1 MRTFKPFYIC
11 AALSLA
17 LASCNTVKLPTT
29 YADKYEKL
37 PLKNAP
43 LAENDLKRWSHLDL
57 VTDTVPGMS
66 VDKAYA
72 ELLKDK
78 KSKEVIVAIIDSGID
93 VNHEDLKPAIW
104 VNPKDKANQL
114 DDDKNGYVDDVHG
127 WNFLGESDAENMEYV
142 RILKKGNTNDPEYQR
157 ALIEHKS
164 DLDEANSGLFQV
176 AKLQSLQ
183 NAIEKA
189 TGKTEGITVADV
201 EKVNATDVA
210 TTEAKNFFTRIL
222 PNVSYAD
229 FIKQIDGMKKH
240 YEGQLKTHLNLEF
253 DGRTVVGDNP
263 EDLNDTKY
271 GNNDVIGPVIASA
284 KHGTHV
290 AGIVAQTR
298 GNEFG
303 GDGVAN
309 GNVKIMALRAVP
321 DGDEY
326 DKDIALAIRY
336 AADNG
341 AKVINGS
348 FGKYYSPNRQWV
360 QDALKY
366 AESKDV
372 LVLFAAGNDSKDLDV
387 VNKYPSDSYDG
398 KPETLTN
405 VMIIGALN
413 PTYGEGMVAGFS
425 NYGAQNVDI
434 FAPGAKIY
442 ATTPENKYEYL
453 QGTSMASPNAAGVAA
468 VIRSYYPNLTAAEVK
483 KVLMDSGITLT
494 QDVRFGEKKEKK
506 PFNQL
511 SKSGK
516 IINLYNAVIEA
527 EKVSKAKK

>member
-1 MRTFKPFYIC
+1 MKTLKPLYIC

-17 LASCNTVKLPTT
+17 LASCNSAKIPTS
-29 YADKYEKL
+29 YVDKYDKL

-57 VTDTVPGMS
+57 VKDSVPGMS

-72 ELLKDK
+72 ELLKGK
-78 KSKEVIVAIIDSGID
+78 KGKEVIVAIVDSGID
-93 VNHEDLKPAIW
+93 INHPDLKPAIW
-104 VNPKDKANQL
+104 VNPKETKNNI
-114 DDDKNGYVDDVHG
+114 DDDKNGYIDDING
-127 WNFLGESDAENMEYV
+127 WNFLGQSDAENMEYV

-157 ALIEHKS
+157 ALEEHKA
-164 DLDEANSGLFQV
+164 DLEDANSGMFQV
-176 AKLQSLQ
+176 KKLELLA
-183 NAIEKA
+183 NAIKKA
-189 TGKTEGITVADV
+189 TGKTEDITLEDVQKINAD
-201 EKVNATDVA
+201 DVT
-210 TTEAKNFFTRIL
+210 TTEAKNFFTRVL
-222 PNVSYAD
+222 ANTSYKD
-229 FIKQIDGMKKH
+229 FDKQITSMKNH
-240 YEGQLKTHLNLEF
+240 YQGQLEHHLNLEF
-253 DGRTVVGDNP
+253 NGRKVVGDNP
-263 EDLNDTKY
+263 NDIKDTNY
-271 GNNDVIGPVIASA
+271 GDNNVIGPVIASA

-298 GNEFG
+298 GNELG

-341 AKVINGS
+341 AKVLNGS
-348 FGKYYSPNRQWV
+348 FGKYYSPNKEWV

-398 KPETLTN
+398 AAETLSN

-413 PTYGEGMVAGFS
+413 PVYGEGMVAGFS
-425 NYGAQNVDI
+425 NYGKNNVDI

-442 ATTPENKYEYL
+442 ATTPENTYEYL

-483 KVLMDSGITLT
+483 QVLMDSGITLT
-494 QDVRFGEKKEKK
+494 QDVRFGEKREKK
-506 PFNQL
+506 PFNEL

-516 IINLYNAVIEA
+516 IINLYNAIILA

>member
-1 MRTFKPFYIC
+1 MKTNKPFYIC

-17 LASCNTVKLPTT
+17 LASCTTSKLPTT
-29 YADKYEKL
+29 YTDKYEKL

-57 VTDTVPGMS
+57 IKDTVPGMS
-66 VDKAYA
+66 VDRAYA
-72 ELLKDK
+72 ELLVNK
-78 KSKEVIVAIIDSGID
+78 KPTEVIVAIVDSGID
-93 VNHEDLKPAIW
+93 INHEDLKPAIW
-104 VNPKDKANQL
+104 VNPKEIVNGK
-114 DDDKNGYVDDVHG
+114 DDDNNGFIDDIHG
-127 WNFLGESDAENMEYV
+127 WNFLGDSDAENMEYV
-142 RILKKGNTNDPEYQR
+142 RIIKKGNTADPEYQR
-157 ALIEHKS
+157 AITELKA
-164 DLDEANSGLFQV
+164 DLAEANGSLARIMLFQSFIDV
-176 AKLQSLQ
+176 V
-183 NAIEKA
+183 EKE
-189 TGKTEGITVADV
+189 TGKTKDITLEDIQKIEITDEVTTQA
-201 EKVNATDVA
+201 KNTFARILTDV
-210 TTEAKNFFTRIL
+210 
-222 PNVSYAD
+222 SYNE
-229 FIKQIDGMKKH
+229 FKEQITGAKKH
-240 YEGQLKTHLNLEF
+240 YETQLKSHLNVDF
-253 DGRTVVGDNP
+253 NGRTPVGDNP
-263 EDLNDTKY
+263 EDLTDTKY
-271 GNNDVIGPVIASA
+271 GNNNVTGPIIGSA

-298 GNEFG
+298 GNNLG

-348 FGKYYSPNRQWV
+348 FGKYYSPHKEWV

-366 AESKDV
+366 AEEKDV

-387 VNKYPSDSYDG
+387 VNKYPSDSYNG
-398 KPETLTN
+398 ATETLSN
-405 VMIIGALN
+405 VMLIGALN
-413 PTYGEGMVAGFS
+413 PTYGENMVAGFS
-425 NYGAQNVDI
+425 NYGASNVDI

-442 ATTPENKYEYL
+442 ATTPENNYEYL

-483 KVLMDSGITLT
+483 QILMDSGITLT
-494 QDVRFGEKKEKK
+494 QEVRFGENRNKK
-506 PFNQL
+506 PFNEL

-516 IINLYNAVIEA
+516 IINLYNAVILA
-527 EKVSKAKK
+527 DKVSKSKK

>member
-1 MRTFKPFYIC
+1 MNRIKPFYIC

-17 LASCNTVKLPTT
+17 LASCTSSKIPTT
-29 YADKYEKL
+29 YVDSYDKL
-37 PLKNAP
+37 PLKNVP
-43 LAENDLKRWSHLDL
+43 VAENDLKRWSHLDL
-57 VTDTVPGMS
+57 IKDTIPGMS
-66 VDKAYA
+66 VDRAYA
-72 ELLKDK
+72 ELLVNK
-78 KSKEVIVAIIDSGID
+78 KPNQVIVAIIDSGID
-93 VNHEDLKPAIW
+93 INHEDLKPAIW
-104 VNPKDKANQL
+104 INPKAQTSGLNDIN
-114 DDDKNGYVDDVHG
+114 G
-127 WNFLGESDAENMEYV
+127 WNFLGNSDAENLEYV
-142 RILKKGNTNDPEYQR
+142 RILKKGNTADPEYQR
-157 ALIEHKS
+157 AVIELQA
-164 DLDEANSGLFQV
+164 DVAEAKG
-176 AKLQSLQ
+176 SLERI
-183 NAIEKA
+183 NVFVSYIDIIKKA
-189 TGKTEGITVADV
+189 TGKNEDITIEDIQKI
-201 EKVNATDVA
+201 EATDLT
-210 TTEAKNFFTRIL
+210 TTEAKTFLSRVLAQTSFKEF
-222 PNVSYAD
+222 SS
-229 FIKQIDGMKKH
+229 QITGAQKH
-240 YEGQLKTHLNLEF
+240 YSGQLKTHLNLEF
-253 DGRTVVGDNP
+253 NGRTPVGDNP
-263 EDLNDTKY
+263 DDINDTKY
-271 GNNDVIGPVIASA
+271 GNNNVVGPVIGSA

-298 GNEFG
+298 GNELG

-348 FGKYYSPNRQWV
+348 FGKYYSPNREWV

-366 AESKDV
+366 AEEKDV

-387 VNKYPSDSYDG
+387 VNKYPSDSYNG
-398 KPETLTN
+398 AAETLSN
-405 VMIIGALN
+405 VMLIGALN
-413 PTYGEGMVAGFS
+413 PVYGESMVAGFS
-425 NYGAQNVDI
+425 NYGAKNVDI

-483 KVLMDSGITLT
+483 QILMDSGITLK
-494 QDVRFGEKKEKK
+494 QDVRYGEKGDKK
-506 PFNQL
+506 PFNEL

-516 IINLYNAVIEA
+516 IINLYNAVILA